1 MARKKSAVPSYLLH
15 KPTGQARVR
24 VDGRDYYLGPYGSEE
39 SRIKFGE
46 IVAKIGSGQSVDP
59 FVTKSPATSQAESSL
74 TVNELVLAYMRHAEK
89 HYVKNGQATSEIHC
103 LKSATRPLVELYG
116 YHSVDAF
123 GPLALKAVREKM
135 ISSGWC
141 RKTVNK
147 NVGRLRSIFRYGVEN
162 ELVSPA
168 TLQKLTVKRF
178 RCMAPFA
185 VSRIHT
191 EICNA
196 TCTQLLWLAV
206 RQFRRSVL
214 TPERASGRPASMR
227 NRRRKFCTRSS
238 QNSTVQ
244 SSRSR
249 IGFRSPE
256 IAPGL
261 SRRNWRPVQS
271 SNCRY

>member
-1 MARKKSAVPSYLLH
+1 MARKSNVVPSYLLH
-15 KPTGQARVR
+15 KQSGQARCR
-24 VDGRDYYLGPYGSEE
+24 VAGKDYLLGPYGSEE
-39 SRIKFGE
+39 SRVKFGE
-46 IVAKIGSGQSVDP
+46 IVAKIVSGQSVDP
-59 FVTKSPATSQAESSL
+59 FVAKSPATSQAESSL
-74 TVNELVLAYMRHAEK
+74 TVNELVLAYMRHAQK
-89 HYVKNGQATSEIHC
+89 HYVKNGQETSEIHC

-168 TLQKLTVKRF
+168 TLQKLTAVAPLLAGRTEAPDNAPRTPATETQIQAVKPFVWRRL

-214 TPERASGRPASMR
+214 TPARASGRPASVR
-227 NRRRKFCTRSS
+227 
-238 QNSTVQ
+238 
-244 SSRSR
+244 
-249 IGFRSPE
+249 
-256 IAPGL
+256 
-261 SRRNWRPVQS
+261 
-271 SNCRY
+271 